1 MIYHATIELDIEA
14 DNFEDA
20 DRQAGQFAQRICDE
34 SFCECARV
42 VKLIEHRECARPGCY
57 KRVCYEDAEYC
68 GAACS
73 AQRNEPICT
82 CVLSPASNGP
92 DFGCPVHG
100 PADTCPSCGGSGGG
114 DEPHLACDGCG
125 GSGRAA

>member
-1 MIYHATIELDIEA
+1 MIYHATIEVDIEA
-14 DNFEDA
+14 DENMGATD
-20 DRQAGQFAQRICDE
+20 QAKQLAQRICDE
-34 SFCECARV
+34 SFTDCARV
-42 VKLIEHRECARPGCY
+42 KRVVKRVVCARPGCY

-82 CVLSPASNGP
+82 CVLGLASNGP

-100 PADTCPSCGGSGGG
+100 PTDTCPACGGSGGG
-114 DEPHLACDGCG
+114 DEPHLACHGCG